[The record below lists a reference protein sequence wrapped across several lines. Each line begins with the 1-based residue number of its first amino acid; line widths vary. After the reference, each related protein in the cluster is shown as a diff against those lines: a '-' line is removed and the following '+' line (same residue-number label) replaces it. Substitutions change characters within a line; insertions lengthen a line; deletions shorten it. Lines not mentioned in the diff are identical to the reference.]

1 MTTTQT
7 KTKYTPGPW
16 AFDNSGFVYPSNNG
30 QHPSEKDMICQFFSK
45 SERDFDNCEAN
56 AKLIAAAP
64 DLLEALKEMLRH
76 TDGNCAELPTTTFSK
91 AERNARAAI
100 EKATP

>member
-1 MTTTQT
+1 MSETKEKVKHTQGEWKAEHNLIT
-7 KTKYTPGPW
+7 
-16 AFDNSGFVYPSNNG
+16 NG
-30 QHPSEKDMICQFFSK
+30 YNTLASVNTIFLPEG
-45 SERDFDNCEAN
+45 EPEAN
-56 AKLIAAAP
+56 AKLISAAP

-100 EKATP
+100 EKATL